1 MKVEQIIKCV
11 SCKTRCKYR
20 QFSWKKSKKS
30 EKLRKGDD
38 MDIMSELILLSEQLS
53 LSSDLIGDNPNMP

>member
-30 EKLRKGDD
+30 EKKNRTRPNDVIFD
-38 MDIMSELILLSEQLS
+38 NSSLLYQLKT
-53 LSSDLIGDNPNMP
+53 LF